1 MKAVKYILGSLGFL
15 VLVGAVVWFGFLRPA
30 PPLIS
35 LEDRA
40 QISLMPLPAKLELS
54 EGKFLLDNDI
64 NVVFEKHSTAKIEKA
79 LERFLIKMK
88 SQTGFGRTIETSNNL
103 VIILESSDS
112 DAYPVV
118 GSDESYTLSIDAK
131 FITLSA
137 PSEYGILL
145 GLETLA
151 QLIQEEN
158 GQWYVQ
164 TMEIADKPRFA
175 WRGLMIDVARHFLPK
190 EVILRNLDAMAANKM
205 NVLHWHLT
213 DFQGFRVESKLFP
226 KLHEMGSNGSY
237 YTQDEI
243 REVVQYA
250 ADRGIRVVPE
260 FDVPGHSTSWLV
272 GYPEFDSGAGPE
284 RPSEDFGI
292 STHAMDPTNDGLYAF
307 LDQVIGE
314 MSGLFPDQYFHIGG
328 DEVNPKRWE
337 ENEKIQAFMKENG
350 LESPKALQAYFNERL
365 FKIVSKH
372 GKNMSGWDEIL
383 DPDLPKGNIT
393 VQAWRNMSSLWDAAR
408 QGYKAIL
415 STGYYLDHKLSAK
428 SHYETD
434 PFVIPGAVE
443 IDIDTTSWKSWE
455 LEMKIDETTIDAELY
470 LFGEGEQLRGIMS
483 VMGEARGFEEAQLA
497 GNKLNF
503 EFAISMGTFT
513 NELEINGDS
522 LIGSASIA
530 LFNLQIEGLR
540 NGGSDML
547 DGNPLPKF
555 DKIEPLTEL
564 QQQNIIGGEAAMWT
578 EMADARTTESRIW
591 PRASSI
597 AEKLWSPQS
606 LTADIPDM
614 YRRLKRMD
622 DYLENLGIKHRAAA
636 EEILGEIASEPFLS
650 PLRELV
656 SILQEDI
663 LFNRMVIYQPR
674 LLTSTPLDRVV
685 DAARP
690 ESLIAYQ
697 FNQDV
702 ANYSVTNDEV
712 LKAKLTAQLLAWST
726 INQRLNP
733 AYLTNPKIAEISVH
747 ADQLEKLA
755 GIATQKLQGESPE
768 LSLDEINMLL
778 TAASKGYG
786 GTLLAVHE
794 GLQAL
799 ITKNN

>member
-1 MKAVKYILGSLGFL
+1 MKAVKYILIALGFL
-15 VLVGAVVWFGFLRPA
+15 VLVGAVAWFGFLRPA

-35 LEDRA
+35 PQDRA
-40 QISLMPLPAKLELS
+40 QIYLMPLPAKLELG
-54 EGKFLLDNDI
+54 EGEFLISSDVNLEIEN
-64 NVVFEKHSTAKIEKA
+64 HSTQRVEKA
-79 LERFLIKMK
+79 LDRFFSRMK
-88 SQTGFGRTIETSNNL
+88 SQTGFGKNSGQSKNL
-103 VIILESSDS
+103 IVKLSSPDS
-112 DAYPVV
+112 DPFPVFD
-118 GSDESYTLSIDAK
+118 SDESYNLSISTDQV
-131 FITLSA
+131 ILSA
-137 PSEYGILL
+137 PLEYGILH

-158 GQWYVQ
+158 GQWYIQ
-164 TMEIADKPRFA
+164 TMEIEDKPRFP

-190 EVILRNLDAMAANKM
+190 EVILRNLDAMATNKM

-213 DFQGFRVESKLFP
+213 DFQGFRVESRLFP

-243 REVVQYA
+243 REIVQYA

-272 GYPEFDSGAGPE
+272 GYPEFDSGPGPE

-292 STHAMDPTNDGLYAF
+292 STHVMDPTNEDLYVF

-328 DEVNPKRWE
+328 DEVSPKRWE
-337 ENEKIQAFMKENG
+337 ENEKIQSFMKENG
-350 LESPKALQAYFNERL
+350 LENPKALQAHFNKRL
-365 FKIVSKH
+365 FEIVSKH

-383 DPDLPKGNIT
+383 NPNLPKGNIT

-408 QGYKAIL
+408 KGYKAIL

-443 IDIDTTSWKSWE
+443 IDIDTTLWKSWE
-455 LEMKIDETTIDAELY
+455 LEMKIDETNLEAELY
-470 LFGEGEQLRGIMS
+470 LFGEGENLRGIMS
-483 VMGEARGFEEAQLA
+483 FMGEARGFEEARLE

-503 EFAISMGTFT
+503 EFAISLGTFK
-513 NELEINGDS
+513 NEFEIKGDS
-522 LIGSASIA
+522 LVGSASIA
-530 LFNLQIEGLR
+530 LFNLQVEGLR
-540 NGGSDML
+540 NGGSDIP
-547 DGNPLPKF
+547 DGITLPKF

-591 PRASSI
+591 PRASSV

-606 LTADIPDM
+606 MTTDIPDM

-622 DYLENLGIKHRAAA
+622 DYLETLGIQHRTATDAILR
-636 EEILGEIASEPFLS
+636 EITAPPFLS
-650 PLRELV
+650 PLTSLV

-663 LFNRMVIYQPR
+663 LFNRMVIYNPK
-674 LLTSTPLDRVV
+674 LLTTTPLDRVV

-690 ESLIAYQ
+690 ESMIAYQ
-697 FNQDV
+697 FNQD
-702 ANYSVTNDEV
+702 AAKYLESKDDS
-712 LKAKLTAQLLAWST
+712 LKEKLILQLEEWAA
-726 INQRLNP
+726 INQKLIP
-733 AYLTNPKIAEISVH
+733 AYGSNERIAEIAPH
-747 ADQLEKLA
+747 AGHLEKLA
-755 GIATQKLQGESPE
+755 GIAVQKLQGESPE
-768 LSLDEINMLL
+768 LSPNEIKELL

-786 GTLLAVHE
+786 GTLLSVHE
-794 GLQAL
+794 ALQAL
-799 ITKNN
+799 ITKN

>member
-1 MKAVKYILGSLGFL
+1 MKALKYILIAVGFL
-15 VLVGAVVWFGFLRPA
+15 VLAGAVAWFGFLRPA

-35 LEDRA
+35 PEDRA
-40 QISLMPLPAKLELS
+40 QISLMPLPAKLELTG
-54 EGKFLLDNDI
+54 ERFLVSADMDYLLENQ
-64 NVVFEKHSTAKIEKA
+64 STPRIEKA
-79 LERFLIKMK
+79 LIRFFSRMK
-88 SQTGFGRTIETSNNL
+88 SQTGFGNNAAATNNL
-103 VIILESSDS
+103 VIKLESSDS
-112 DAYPVV
+112 DAYPEF
-118 GSDESYTLSIDAK
+118 GSDESYTLTIDSDL
-131 FITLSA
+131 ITLSA
-137 PSEYGILL
+137 PKEYGILH

-158 GQWYVQ
+158 SQWYIQ
-164 TMEIADKPRFA
+164 TMKIEDKPRFA

-226 KLHEMGSNGSY
+226 KLHEMGSNDSY

-272 GYPEFDSGAGPE
+272 GYPEFDSGPGPE

-292 STHAMDPTNDGLYAF
+292 STHVMDPTNEDLYVF
-307 LDQVIGE
+307 LDQMIGE

-328 DEVNPKRWE
+328 DEVSPKRWE
-337 ENEKIQAFMKENG
+337 ENEKIQAFMKENR
-350 LESPKALQAYFNERL
+350 LENPKALQAYFNNRL

-383 DPDLPKGNIT
+383 NPDLPKGNIT

-428 SHYETD
+428 THYETD

-443 IDIDTTSWKSWE
+443 IEIDSTLWKSWE
-455 LEMKIDETTIDAELY
+455 LEMKLDETTLEAELY
-470 LFGEGEQLRGIMS
+470 LFGEGKNLRGIMS
-483 VMGEARGFEEAQLA
+483 FMGEARGFEEARLE

-503 EFAISMGTFT
+503 EFAISLGTFK
-513 NELEINGDS
+513 NELEIKGDS
-522 LIGSASIA
+522 VVGSASIA
-530 LFNLQIEGLR
+530 LFNLQVEGLR
-540 NGGSDML
+540 NGGSDMP
-547 DGNPLPKF
+547 DGIKLPKF

-578 EMADARTTESRIW
+578 EMADRRTIESRIW

-606 LTADIPDM
+606 LTSEIPDM
-614 YRRLKRMD
+614 YHRLIRMD
-622 DYLENLGIKHRAAA
+622 DYLEILGIRHRTTG
-636 EEILGEIASEPFLS
+636 EEILREITSEPFLS

-685 DAARP
+685 DASRP

-697 FNQDV
+697 FNQDAAKYV
-702 ANYSVTNDEV
+702 QTNDEA
-712 LKAKLTAQLLAWST
+712 LKANLIAQLQAWSG
-726 INQRLNP
+726 INKNLNA
-733 AYLTNPKIAEISVH
+733 AYLTNPRIAEIALH
-747 ADQLEKLA
+747 AGHLEKLA
-755 GIATQKLQGESPE
+755 GIAVQKLKGESPE
-768 LSLDEINMLL
+768 LSPHEIKELL
-778 TAASKGYG
+778 TVASKGYG
-786 GTLLAVHE
+786 GTLLGIHE
-794 GLQAL
+794 GLL
-799 ITKNN
+799 TLLSKN